1 VLFLQ
6 LTGAPKAR
14 PFLLSDRATCNIA
27 ITLTDFRLRFGVA
40 VWCARNFDGVIPK
53 PRVFTGGARDLA
65 RGGTGNF
72 ELYTIKVDGTALERT
87 TYSDGFDG
95 FPMFSP
101 DGNQLVWI
109 SHRNGKKPH
118 ETNVFIAD
126 WVE

>member
-1 VLFLQ
+1 LFEVLFLQ

-72 ELYTIKVDGTALERT
+72 ELYTIKVDGTGSSA
-87 TYSDGFDG
+87 
-95 FPMFSP
+95 SP
-101 DGNQLVWI
+101 TATASTVSQCSVQMAN
-109 SHRNGKKPH
+109 S
-118 ETNVFIAD
+118 
-126 WVE
+126 